1 MDRETA
7 KMYESKVASLLNE
20 VNQTGVAFLSL
31 VEENT
36 FILLYFFK
44 QECWFRLNV

>member
-20 VNQTGVAFLSL
+20 VNQTRVASLS
-31 VEENT
+31 VVSDKT
-36 FILLYFFK
+36 FSLFNF
-44 QECWFRLNV
+44 C